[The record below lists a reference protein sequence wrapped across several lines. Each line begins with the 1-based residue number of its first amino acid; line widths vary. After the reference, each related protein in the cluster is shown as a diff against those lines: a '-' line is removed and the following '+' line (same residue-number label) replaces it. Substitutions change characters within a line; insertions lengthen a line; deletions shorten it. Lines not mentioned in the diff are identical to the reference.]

1 MKKNRKKLFR
11 NIILKFIL
19 LSCITVFIPS
29 CAVWNWFA
37 ANVDDSEVKDLD
49 EDISSAQTRVTRYDK
64 SLKSFGK
71 MLEAYNIQPV
81 RVQSKIISNDT
92 AVQTL
97 PQDVSNMLIT
107 GVNKIGKEVVYL
119 PYDPNYVISESTT
132 GGNINRMLPQIVIS
146 GGITEFDKDMIEKNR
161 ELSTEVQI
169 EQGQWGSEYDQDYGL
184 GYDANQSV
192 SRIALDLHLLEYVT
206 QASISSAQASNAINL
221 RKSKL
226 GWAVGAYF
234 AGCGLSFDY
243 KLKKKQGMYY
253 ALRLLVELSVLE
265 VLGKYFDVPYWR
277 CIPGA
282 QEDEMLVTRISEE
295 FFDLPSYEQE
305 AYIKEYLFFHGEDVD
320 RVSVSVTPKD
330 IALINSAKTKYNC
343 DTNTDLF
350 IKLWKTVPITEARKR
365 NRDFARQ
372 QRRQQA
378 ENQRLEAERRK
389 AEEQIRASEM
399 QARPAVEQSI
409 NTQPVQI
416 QETEKQIADAE
427 PVVTKPA
434 IEETRNIKN
443 DTKDESS
450 RNSDKEVPVGFGAT
464 DW

>member
-1 MKKNRKKLFR
+1 MKKNKKRFISR
-11 NIILKFIL
+11 ILLRFIL
-19 LSCITVFIPS
+19 LSCIILFIPS

-49 EDISSAQTRVTRYDK
+49 EDISSAETRVTRYDR
-64 SLKSFGK
+64 SLKDFGK
-71 MLEAYNIQPV
+71 LLQAYNIQPV
-81 RVQSKIISNDT
+81 RVQSKIIGNDT

-107 GVNKIGKEVVYL
+107 GVNKIGSEIIYI

-132 GGNINRMLPQIVIS
+132 GGNINRMLPQVVIS
-146 GGITEFDKDMIEKNR
+146 GGITEYDKDMIEKNR
-161 ELSTEVQI
+161 ELSTEAQI
-169 EQGQWGSEYDQDYGL
+169 EQGQWGSGYDQDYGL

-206 QASISSAQASNAINL
+206 QAAISSAQASNAINL
-221 RKSKL
+221 RKSSL

-295 FFDLPSYEQE
+295 FFDLPSYDQE

-320 RVSVSVTPKD
+320 RASPDVTSKD
-330 IALINSAKTKYNC
+330 KTAISSAMTKYNC
-343 DTNTDLF
+343 TTNSELF

-378 ENQRLEAERRK
+378 ETQRLESERR
-389 AEEQIRASEM
+389 
-399 QARPAVEQSI
+399 
-409 NTQPVQI
+409 
-416 QETEKQIADAE
+416 ETE
-427 PVVTKPA
+427 
-434 IEETRNIKN
+434 ETNQNIRI
-443 DTKDESS
+443 S
-450 RNSDKEVPVGFGAT
+450 G
-464 DW
+464 